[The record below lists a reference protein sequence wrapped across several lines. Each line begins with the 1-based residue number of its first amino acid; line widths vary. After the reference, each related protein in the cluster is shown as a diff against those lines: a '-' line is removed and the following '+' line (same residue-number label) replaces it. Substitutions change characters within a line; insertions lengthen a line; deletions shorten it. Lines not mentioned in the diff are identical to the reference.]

1 MCYCV
6 DAIHPLLIIRLA
18 SVTEKVLIITNTY
31 TSNSINQLTSTNG
44 IKATVSNVSNAMLS
58 DVSDMTSNIFGD
70 VTHVTIQ
77 YNAMCTSPPW
87 YVLELPY
94 I

>member
-1 MCYCV
+1 MCHCV
-6 DAIHPLLIIRLA
+6 DAMHPLLIARLA

-77 YNAMCTSPPW
+77 YNAMSTSPPG